1 VLTDE
6 LVQDVYPA
14 ATLENNASAFS
25 TESNYYNI
33 KTADTIS
40 VNRIASW
47 ATTTGNNY
55 VNNNGNPPYN
65 NNPYANT
72 TATSNFV
79 YRLNGS
85 TGDKTGL
92 GITLKVM
99 TGDVIDVYG
108 KSFWHNNGTVSNT
121 FPINTAL
128 TSFIT
133 AFAGTPGVV
142 SSGHGSVSVVSGAIS
157 GSTSDV
163 NNIKYLLDTNK
174 TSTGSTPR
182 AYINW
187 ILFDEQFNPVRT
199 GSGFDLINTSAD
211 AVKSH
216 HSTVSI
222 GTSGYLYV
230 YCSNES
236 NTDVFFDNLQ
246 VIDTRGPLLET
257 TNYYPFGLTMAGIS
271 GKAVKT
277 NYAEN
282 KFQYNGKE
290 KQSKEFS
297 DGSGL
302 EEYDFGA
309 RFYDPQIGRF
319 TSVDPLADKM
329 RRFSPYAHAFDNPLR
344 FIDPDGMA
352 PTDVTIKGG
361 ILARAQAL
369 SELAS
374 SVQGQLNLSMDGNG
388 KVTYTA
394 V

>member
-1 VLTDE
+1 VAKSDTMYYDFFEKDHLGNTRVVLTDE

-55 VNNNGNPPYN
+55 ANNNGNPPYN

-108 KSFWHNNGTVSNT
+108 KSFWHNNGTLSNT

-128 TSFIT
+128 ASFIT
-133 AFAGTPGVV
+133 AFAGTPAVA

-163 NNIKYLLDTNK
+163 SNIKYLLDTSK

-199 GSGFDLINTSAD
+199 GSGLI
-211 AVKSH
+211 
-216 HSTVSI
+216 
-222 GTSGYLYV
+222 
-230 YCSNES
+230 
-236 NTDVFFDNLQ
+236 
-246 VIDTRGPLLET
+246 
-257 TNYYPFGLTMAGIS
+257 
-271 GKAVKT
+271 
-277 NYAEN
+277 
-282 KFQYNGKE
+282 
-290 KQSKEFS
+290 
-297 DGSGL
+297 
-302 EEYDFGA
+302 
-309 RFYDPQIGRF
+309 
-319 TSVDPLADKM
+319 
-329 RRFSPYAHAFDNPLR
+329 
-344 FIDPDGMA
+344 
-352 PTDVTIKGG
+352 
-361 ILARAQAL
+361 
-369 SELAS
+369 
-374 SVQGQLNLSMDGNG
+374 
-388 KVTYTA
+388 
-394 V
+394 